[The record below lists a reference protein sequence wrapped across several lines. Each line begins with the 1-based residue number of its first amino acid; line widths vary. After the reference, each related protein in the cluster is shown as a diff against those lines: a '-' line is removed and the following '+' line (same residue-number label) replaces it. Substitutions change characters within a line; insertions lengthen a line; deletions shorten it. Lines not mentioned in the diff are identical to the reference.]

1 MFIPSLGVSWD
12 PHVTVSWPWELTFQ
26 AFKELGLAMVV
37 AGRDEL

>member
-26 AFKELGLAMVV
+26 AFTELGLVGVV
-37 AGRDEL
+37 VGGDGL